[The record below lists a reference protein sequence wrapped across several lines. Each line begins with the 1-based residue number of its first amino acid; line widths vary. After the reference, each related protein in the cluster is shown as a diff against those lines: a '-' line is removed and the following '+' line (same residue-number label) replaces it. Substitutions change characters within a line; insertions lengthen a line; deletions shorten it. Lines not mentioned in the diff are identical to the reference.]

1 MRASIVKLNA
11 LPELLY
17 RLISTEKVRVSEVNG
32 IVQLEPVK
40 AEIDCTVGLR
50 GMFAGDINMTVDRF
64 LERKQ
69 AEKELDL

>member
-1 MRASIVKLNA
+1 
-11 LPELLY
+11 
-17 RLISTEKVRVSEVNG
+17 
-32 IVQLEPVK
+32 
-40 AEIDCTVGLR
+40 LR